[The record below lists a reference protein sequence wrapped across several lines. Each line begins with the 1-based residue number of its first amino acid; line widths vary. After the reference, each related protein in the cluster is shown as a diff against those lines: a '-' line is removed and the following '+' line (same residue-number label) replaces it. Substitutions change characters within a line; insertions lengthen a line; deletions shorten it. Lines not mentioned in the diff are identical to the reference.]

1 MARPDLDEFVACYNP
16 ANRNQRKPTWDEKKH
31 PDGRWRVF
39 THDEIVARDKCSLDI
54 FWLKD
59 DSLEDSTNLPEPH
72 VLAEEIA
79 DDLRSAL
86 EQIESVLADLQQRA
100 DSFGAK

>member
-1 MARPDLDEFVACYNP
+1 MQPAESEEKQYEFPLYRQLQQSHPVLWPPREGRPSQFP
-16 ANRNQRKPTWDEKKH
+16 RR
-31 PDGRWRVF
+31 
-39 THDEIVARDKCSLDI
+39 
-54 FWLKD
+54 
-59 DSLEDSTNLPEPH
+59 LPEPH

-100 DSFGAK
+100 TAVAPDSARLATRASEDH